1 MNRRTT
7 IALFVLV
14 CAVFGTTFLAIRLG
28 LVAGASP
35 LFYAGTRFAAAG
47 LILLAAQL
55 IARRIDFAAVRRLFA
70 RTLLI
75 SLFLTAG
82 TFGTMFWAETRIDS
96 GYMARLDSLGPIV
109 TALFASIALGSRL
122 GRYHLLGFGAGTVG
136 IILLA
141 SQVASAPQ
149 DMPALIVALVSVVTY
164 AAGMVLYPK
173 LFNRSDDPV
182 TINALQ
188 MALGG
193 IVLLIVA
200 PMFETVT
207 LPATAS
213 ALLPLIYLI
222 VAGSIVGHTANLV
235 VIRNAGPIFASAW
248 LYVAPTVATV
258 AGAIVLGE
266 TIGIKQ
272 VIGTLCALIGVF
284 FVSRAE
290 RAPERSEAATV
301 AE

>member
-7 IALFVLV
+7 IALFALV

-28 LVAGASP
+28 LVAGATP
-35 LFYAGTRFAAAG
+35 LFYAGTRFTAAG
-47 LILLAAQL
+47 LILLGVQL
-55 IARRIDFAAVRRLFA
+55 VAGRVDSATLRRLFA
-70 RTLLI
+70 RSLLI

-96 GYMARLDSLGPIV
+96 GYMARLDSLGPIL
-109 TALFASIALGSRL
+109 TALFASMALRARL
-122 GRYHLLGFGAGTVG
+122 GRYHLLGLAAGTVG
-136 IILLA
+136 VILLA
-141 SQVASAPQ
+141 SSVRSAPQ
-149 DMPALIVALVSVVTY
+149 DVPALITALASVVTY
-164 AAGMVLYPK
+164 ALGMVLYPK
-173 LFNRSDDPV
+173 LFDRTDDPV

-193 IVLLIVA
+193 VVLLLIA
-200 PMFETVT
+200 PLFETVT

-248 LYVAPTVATV
+248 LYVAPPVATV

-272 VIGTLCALIGVF
+272 IIGTLCALIGVF
-284 FVSRAE
+284 FVLQAE
-290 RAPERSEAATV
+290 RTSARAKPANLV
-301 AE
+301 Q